1 MNAQP
6 PRAASHARSSH
17 TAASPARTRARATA
31 PIALALAGLFAATP
45 TRAQM
50 VVNDPPALVA
60 HIQNIAKN
68 VIEFGKQAERWSAT
82 ANHYK
87 QQLVKLQKLQ
97 ISNSQMVDDFPERPS
112 NYGMDDRC
120 PGSSGGLDGL
130 RGHFSPQMDGDIVK
144 QQLALCQ
151 RAVLAENAKY
161 NDSVRMLKLLI
172 RRNNEFGN
180 INTQRDSVGESQGA
194 LAANDNEAQR
204 FMIRTQMDLDYW
216 QARMRAYDDYILALQ
231 NDQSRLARRA
241 LEGRKDGSGI
251 GRVIGTDSI
260 KSAFSF

>member
-1 MNAQP
+1 MNA
-6 PRAASHARSSH
+6 PRQHAAVRVDRHRNA
-17 TAASPARTRARATA
+17 TGNASRLLTIT

-45 TRAQM
+45 THAQL
-50 VVNDPPALVA
+50 VVNDPPALVM
-60 HIQNIAKN
+60 HVQNIFKN
-68 VIEFGKQAERWSAT
+68 VAEFKNQADRWTST
-82 ANHYK
+82 AQHYR
-87 QQLVKLQKLQ
+87 QQLVRLQKLQ
-97 ISNSQMVDDFPERPS
+97 ISGSQMVDDFPERAS
-112 NYGMDDRC
+112 NYGMEDRC
-120 PGSSGGLDGL
+120 PGPPSGLDGL
-130 RGHFSPQMDGDIVK
+130 RGQFTAQMEGDIVK

-216 QARMRAYDDYILALQ
+216 QARMRAYDDYILALE

-241 LEGRKDGSGI
+241 LEGKKNGSGI